1 MSNKIINKQQPLVVD
16 CFQIELDRVVIF
28 VRETSEINALRQLNL
43 HHFEYTIRNC
53 EQGTISHFFFLKNIN
68 FELIEIENRELTV
81 QYSAINKIDLLAR
94 TYWQQNQAIPFGLVF
109 RYASDSKHQSRR
121 RCNRAERLDRD
132 RTQLASQIN
141 FSWENFN
148 KLEEPVCCIVPDFLT
163 AERLLDSTSIIKQK
177 LLAYYSQTSEIMDLR
192 LTVKTKTSW
201 SDTLSLINKLNLVT
215 IKRGDVPKLELKLNN
230 NRARRIIEFN
240 SLPLVFDY

>member
-148 KLEEPVCCIVPDFLT
+148 KLEEPVCCIVPDF
-163 AERLLDSTSIIKQK
+163 
-177 LLAYYSQTSEIMDLR
+177 
-192 LTVKTKTSW
+192 
-201 SDTLSLINKLNLVT
+201 
-215 IKRGDVPKLELKLNN
+215 
-230 NRARRIIEFN
+230 
-240 SLPLVFDY
+240 